1 MFDKRY
7 KPSGLPNM
15 PEYSKRYSIT
25 GEFMDEGPLSSNAY
39 FS

>member
-1 MFDKRY
+1 
-7 KPSGLPNM
+7 M